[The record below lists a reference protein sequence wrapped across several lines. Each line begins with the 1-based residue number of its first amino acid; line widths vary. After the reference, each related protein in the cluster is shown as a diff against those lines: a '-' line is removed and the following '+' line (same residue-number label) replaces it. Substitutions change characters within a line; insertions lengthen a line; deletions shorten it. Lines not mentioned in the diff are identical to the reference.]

1 LGRIP
6 DLSTRRVAQNNL
18 LAASEKPSNPF
29 LSHKIFHSAPHVP
42 ESDKLFDYQ
51 SRSLVT
57 NAHTIDLQALKYDG
71 VATSTAKAIARHP
84 SPTASADSNVLSV
97 LNAAAHARCEVGKL
111 GLKQVLPEL
120 QKRPND
126 VGLLLTVLQ
135 LYTLTNNHGAAVL
148 VLESFIKRLDE
159 SISETDHDVRFSPGL
174 VGIMVALYR
183 LQGRKSHIKQELAK
197 AASYWRHKS
206 KPPQALLQAAGIAL
220 LDSSDPNDLAAAG
233 EFFTNLHENQPEDRI
248 AIAGYVASHATTSPS
263 KTHSELN
270 KLTPVEDLIEG
281 VDVDSLE
288 DAGIPQSS
296 TAAATALATSRKRAA
311 GDSAKPAKKRLR
323 KSRLPK
329 DYDPSKTP
337 DPERWLPLRDRSS
350 YRPKGKK
357 GKQKA
362 ADRTQGGL
370 VAEDEKTKAAASDS
384 TAKTTVLQKAP
395 GGGGGASKKRKA
407 KGKK

>member
-1 LGRIP
+1 
-6 DLSTRRVAQNNL
+6 
-18 LAASEKPSNPF
+18 
-29 LSHKIFHSAPHVP
+29 
-42 ESDKLFDYQ
+42 
-51 SRSLVT
+51 
-57 NAHTIDLQALKYDG
+57 
-71 VATSTAKAIARHP
+71 
-84 SPTASADSNVLSV
+84 
-97 LNAAAHARCEVGKL
+97 
-111 GLKQVLPEL
+111 
-120 QKRPND
+120 
-126 VGLLLTVLQ
+126 
-135 LYTLTNNHGAAVL
+135 LTNNHGAAVL